1 MKTKA
6 QNNVRC
12 KENYLQRSDAKLV
25 KIKVAMTAGQEICRR
40 FFNLIGYGY
49 QIVRQYDITCKN
61 FEVVKNLKS
70 QAETFD
76 GQSYLRNNKII

>member
-25 KIKVAMTAGQEICRR
+25 KIKIAMTAGQEIC
-40 FFNLIGYGY
+40 G
-49 QIVRQYDITCKN
+49 
-61 FEVVKNLKS
+61 
-70 QAETFD
+70 
-76 GQSYLRNNKII
+76 SYLKFRLDKFVKQ